1 MQKHQLLELPIGN
14 PYPVDGDTR
23 RYDPITAVTG
33 GLGLVANVASGFLG
47 ASSAKKAAA
56 VQQQQANAEAANV
69 EKAAGIANQGVN
81 DAGIRSGEIATT
93 AAKFG
98 ADQTEEM
105 AGNARDASLQATREA
120 NAKLDP
126 YAEAGADATHTLQE
140 GLKTGGDF
148 NKNFTMQDLQGSLD
162 PGYQFRLEQGQLG
175 LNRTAAARG
184 GALSGAAVKD
194 ALNFNSGLASQETQN
209 AFNRYSSTTQS
220 RYDRLFGVSHQG
232 EGAAT
237 QQGNNLTANARY
249 GGDITT
255 DAAKFGA
262 GLNTSAAEFSGQA
275 GVHAADV
282 MGENLT
288 SGART
293 AADLRTGGAAAKAAG
308 IVGGTNALTKGITGG
323 VGAATSALTLQE
335 LLKNP
340 ATAVN
345 PRAPGNYYDPNG
357 TTTNP
362 DGSLTVRRNR

>member
-1 MQKHQLLELPIGN
+1 MLRTQLLALEIPIGN

-33 GLGLVANVASGFLG
+33 GLGIVSNIAGGLLG
-47 ASSAKKAAA
+47 ASAAKKAAA
-56 VQQQQANAEAANV
+56 VQQQSANAEAAKV
-69 EKAAGIANQGVN
+69 DAAAGIANQGVN
-81 DAGIRSGEIATT
+81 DAGVRAGEMATT

-98 ADQTEEM
+98 ADQTQEA
-105 AGNARDASLQATREA
+105 AGNARDASLTATREA

-126 YAEAGADATHTLQE
+126 YAEAGGDATRTLQE

-148 NKNFTMQDLQGSLD
+148 NRTFTAKDLQSDLD

-194 ALNFNSGLASQETQN
+194 ALNYNSGLASQETQN

-220 RYDRLFGVSHQG
+220 RYDRLFGVSRQG

-237 QQGNNLTANARY
+237 HQGDNLTADARY
-249 GGDITT
+249 GGTITT
-255 DAAKFGA
+255 GAAQFGA
-262 GLNTSAAEFSGQA
+262 GLNTSAAEYSGTA
-275 GVHAADV
+275 GTHAADV
-282 MGENLT
+282 MGENLIGST
-288 SGART
+288 RT

-308 IVGGTNALTKGITGG
+308 IVGGTNALTKGLTG
-323 VGAATSALTLQE
+323 ATSSALTLSQ

-340 ATAVN
+340 AVAMSPGGLKTTVSKFNPEGLTA
-345 PRAPGNYYDPNG
+345 
-357 TTTNP
+357 
-362 DGSLTVRRNR
+362 